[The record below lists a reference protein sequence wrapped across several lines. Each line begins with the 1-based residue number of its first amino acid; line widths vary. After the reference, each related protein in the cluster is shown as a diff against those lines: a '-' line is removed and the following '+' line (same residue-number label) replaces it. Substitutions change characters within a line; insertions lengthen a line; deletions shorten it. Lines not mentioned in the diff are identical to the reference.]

1 VRVVATAIVQQSIS
15 AIYHLQVYFPLN
27 VIKLS
32 VSCGWMG
39 TRTSSNN
46 GMNEGRKEGRK
57 EGSLTPTQQFSAI
70 SWREQVNFQ

>member
-57 EGSLTPTQQFSAI
+57 LNANSAI
-70 SWREQVNFQ
+70 FSYIMARTSKFSMM